1 MQWLHSLLYIIC
13 AYNFNIF
20 LFSRSYMITGS
31 NSGIG
36 KSTALFLAKKGN
48 VNEWM
53 DGWVCG
59 WMDDG

>member
-1 MQWLHSLLYIIC
+1 
-13 AYNFNIF
+13 
-20 LFSRSYMITGS
+20 MITGS